1 MHSTP
6 DRDIIIDFLFDTI
19 LPVKKSEVADKIIN
33 DENFR
38 NLYNEEK
45 DRFIIHSYVNNE
57 LEPHEHIEFE
67 NRLKKDKQLSKE
79 VALLKDIDLFS
90 ECNALK
96 DIQQEYMS
104 GKNNHMHF
112 LKNNKVSV
120 LVKNNSALSPITVRK
135 IKKWIAAASIA
146 FLLISGGEVTQN
158 YFLTRGSLENRLY
171 ETYYETFD
179 KTGQY
184 DLNTNSLKLAQLKYT
199 EGEYENALLSFQNL
213 PTSLSIEAEK
223 HFFIGLSF
231 MELKLYRKA
240 IENFEQVT
248 KSPEGI
254 GYLAQTQWYIG
265 LSYLKTGNKEK
276 AIDIFKVILSY
287 NDCNYKKAK
296 KILKKLER

>member
-1 MHSTP
+1 MHSNP

-57 LEPHEHIEFE
+57 LERHEHIEFE

-79 VALLKDIDLFS
+79 VALLNDIDLFS

-96 DIQQEYMS
+96 NIQQECMS
-104 GKNNHMHF
+104 GKNNHMQF
-112 LKNNKVSV
+112 LKNNNVPV
-120 LVKNNSALSPITVRK
+120 LVKNKSTLSPVKVRK
-135 IKKWIAAASIA
+135 IKKWLVAASIA
-146 FLLISGGEVTQN
+146 FLLISGGQVTQN
-158 YFLTRGSLENRLY
+158 YLLSRGSLENRLY
-171 ETYYETFD
+171 EAYYEPFD

-184 DLNTNSLKLAQLKYT
+184 NLNTNALKLAQLKYS
-199 EGEYENALLSFQNL
+199 EGEYENAILSFQNL
-213 PTSLSIEAEK
+213 PASLSIVAEK
-223 HFFIGLSF
+223 HFYIGLSF
-231 MELKLYRKA
+231 MELKHYEKA
-240 IENFEQVT
+240 IENFEEVT
-248 KSPEGI
+248 KRPEGI

-296 KILKKLER
+296 KILKKLDR